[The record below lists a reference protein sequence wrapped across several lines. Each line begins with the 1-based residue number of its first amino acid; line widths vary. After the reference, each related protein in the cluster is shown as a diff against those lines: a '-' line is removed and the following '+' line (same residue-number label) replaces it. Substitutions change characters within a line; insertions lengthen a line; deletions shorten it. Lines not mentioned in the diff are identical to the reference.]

1 MNVRQIISA
10 HDQNETFVRSVAEI
24 SSEKL
29 LDTDK
34 VRMYVRN
41 EGSHRVLPAEG
52 SERTFPTIG
61 DTMSAVAVGV
71 PQFHGFTRQAASQS
85 TERLH
90 LTRRGRIVVGIAIA
104 LPLLFGAYLLGAGA
118 TQADAEVNVT
128 TVSFD
133 YITVAM
139 GDTLWSIASDI
150 APTAD
155 AQQVIDDI
163 VVLNQLESSVV
174 QPGQRLAI
182 PVKYSN

>member
-1 MNVRQIISA
+1 
-10 HDQNETFVRSVAEI
+10 
-24 SSEKL
+24 
-29 LDTDK
+29 
-34 VRMYVRN
+34 
-41 EGSHRVLPAEG
+41 
-52 SERTFPTIG
+52 
-61 DTMSAVAVGV
+61 MSAVAVGV

-85 TERLH
+85 TERLR

-118 TQADAEVNVT
+118 TQADAEVTVT

-150 APTAD
+150 APSGD

-163 VVLNQLESSVV
+163 VTLNQLDSTVV
-174 QPGQRLAI
+174 QPGQRIAI
-182 PVKYSN
+182 PAQYSN